1 MPDFSEFRT
10 HWRPLLGA
18 FLGMGSALSL
28 NSYILSV
35 FAPYMLGDFG
45 WSRSQW
51 AMLGTVQMLVMICL
65 PIAGRLTDRFG
76 VRRVAAVGAL
86 SFPVFLVLIATM
98 NGSIGSYV
106 AIYVAQ
112 TIICSTTTATV
123 YSRVVAAA
131 FKIRRGLALGIA
143 GSSPPL
149 IAALFSS
156 PISTFVADN
165 GWRTGYL
172 LVAAFCAICAV
183 LTMILLPKHEPG
195 EGPAKQAR
203 PVGAYATIFAMPAF
217 WIMLGAF
224 FLVNLPF
231 TLATSQI
238 KLVVLAQGLPDS
250 TAAVMVSV
258 FAVSSIVGRIISG
271 GALDYVAAHIIA
283 AINFVLPFIGLLL
296 LASAFDSLPAVALAI
311 GLIGFAFG
319 GEGDILPYLV
329 MRHFGITVFSTVVG
343 MLSAAIGLVMGLGNL
358 LLAYTLGATDSFDV
372 YLYTAAAT
380 AFIGSAL
387 FLTLGLPRIAG
398 HPSQLAGGP
407 AAHG

>member
-10 HWRPLLGA
+10 HWRPMLGA

-28 NSYILSV
+28 NSYILSI
-35 FAPYMLGDFG
+35 FAPYLIDDFG

-51 AMLGTVQMLVMICL
+51 AMLGTVQMLVMVCL
-65 PIAGRLTDRFG
+65 PIAGRLTDKFG

-98 NGSIGSYV
+98 DGSIGTYA

-156 PISTFVADN
+156 PISSFVAEH
-165 GWRTGYL
+165 GWRAGYL
-172 LVAAFCAICAV
+172 TVAAFCAVCAV
-183 LTMILLPKHEPG
+183 LTLALLPKHQEVG
-195 EGPAKQAR
+195 SSGTESAQTR
-203 PVGAYATIFAMPAF
+203 PVGAYRAIFAMPAF
-217 WIMLGAF
+217 WIMLAAF

-271 GALDYVAAHIIA
+271 GALDYVAAHLIA
-283 AINFVLPFIGLLL
+283 ALNFVLPFIGLLL
-296 LASAFDSLPAVALAI
+296 LASAFDSMPAVALAI

-358 LLAYTLGATDSFDV
+358 LLAYTLGATDSFAV

-380 AFIGSAL
+380 ALIGSGL
-387 FLTLGLPRIAG
+387 FLTLGLPKVAG
-398 HPSQLAGGP
+398 RRLEV
-407 AAHG
+407 AAA

>member
-10 HWRPLLGA
+10 HWRPMLGA

-28 NSYILSV
+28 NSYILSI
-35 FAPYMLGDFG
+35 FAPYLIDDFG
-45 WSRSQW
+45 WSRAQW

-65 PIAGRLTDRFG
+65 PIAGRLTDKFG

-98 NGSIGSYV
+98 DGSIGTYV

-156 PISTFVADN
+156 PISSFVAEH

-172 LVAAFCAICAV
+172 VVAAFCAVCAV
-183 LTMILLPKHEPG
+183 LTLALLPRHEPIAG
-195 EGPAKQAR
+195 AGKQAR
-203 PVGAYATIFAMPAF
+203 PVGAYRAIFAMPAF
-217 WIMLGAF
+217 WIMLTAF

-238 KLVVLAQGLPDS
+238 KLVVLAQGLTDS
-250 TAAVMVSV
+250 TAAIMVSV

-271 GALDYVAAHIIA
+271 GALDYVAAHRIA
-283 AINFVLPFIGLLL
+283 AINFALPFIGLLL

-358 LLAYTLGATDSFDV
+358 LLAYTLGATDSFAV
-372 YLYTAAAT
+372 YLYTAAIT

-387 FLTLGLPRIAG
+387 FLTLGLPKVAG
-398 HPSQLAGGP
+398 RRLEVAG
-407 AAHG
+407 A

>member
-1 MPDFSEFRT
+1 MPDFSEFRQ
-10 HWRPLLGA
+10 HWRPMLGA

-35 FAPYMLGDFG
+35 FAPYMIDDFG
-45 WSRSQW
+45 WSHAQW

-65 PIAGRLTDRFG
+65 PVAGRLTDRFG

-98 NGSIGSYV
+98 DGNIGTYA

-156 PISTFVADN
+156 PISSFVAEH

-172 LVAAFCAICAV
+172 LVAGFCAICAV
-183 LTMILLPKHEPG
+183 LTMILLPRREPG
-195 EGPAKQAR
+195 EGPARQAR
-203 PVGAYATIFAMPAF
+203 PVGAYRAIFAMPAF
-217 WIMLGAF
+217 WIMLAAF

-250 TAAVMVSV
+250 TAAVMVSI
-258 FAVSSIVGRIISG
+258 FAVSSIAGRIISG
-271 GALDYVAAHIIA
+271 GALDYAPAHLIA
-283 AINFVLPFIGLLL
+283 ALNFIMPFIGLLL
-296 LASAFDSLPAVALAI
+296 LASPLDTMPAVALAI
-311 GLIGFAFG
+311 ALTGFAFG
-319 GEGDILPYLV
+319 GEGDIVPYLV
-329 MRHFGITVFSTVVG
+329 MRHFGISVFSTVVG
-343 MLSAAIGLVMGLGNL
+343 LLSAAIGLAMGLGNL
-358 LLAYTLGATDSFDV
+358 LLAYTMGATDSFTV
-372 YLYTAAAT
+372 YLYTAATT

-387 FLTLGLPRIAG
+387 FLLLGLPKVASRR
-398 HPSQLAGGP
+398 LDV
-407 AAHG
+407 AAA

>member
-10 HWRPLLGA
+10 HWRPMLGA

-28 NSYILSV
+28 NAYILSI
-35 FAPYMLGDFG
+35 FAPYLIDDFG

-51 AMLGTVQMLVMICL
+51 AMLGTVQMLIMICL
-65 PIAGRLTDRFG
+65 PVAGRLTDKFG

-98 NGSIGSYV
+98 DGSIGTYV

-112 TIICSTTTATV
+112 TIVCSTTTATV

-131 FKIRRGLALGIA
+131 FKVRRGLALGIA

-156 PISTFVADN
+156 PISSFVAEH

-172 LVAAFCAICAV
+172 VVAAFCAVCTV
-183 LTMILLPKHEPG
+183 LTLVLLPKHQDDNATG
-195 EGPAKQAR
+195 TNPAQAR
-203 PVGAYATIFAMPAF
+203 PVGAYRAIFAMPAF
-217 WIMLGAF
+217 WIMLAAF

-238 KLVVLAQGLPDS
+238 KLVVLAQGLTDG
-250 TAAVMVSV
+250 TAAIMVSV
-258 FAVSSIVGRIISG
+258 FAVSSIIGRIISG
-271 GALDYVAAHIIA
+271 GALDYVAAHLIA
-283 AINFVLPFIGLLL
+283 ALNFALPFVGLLL
-296 LASAFDSLPAVALAI
+296 LASSFDSMPAVALAI

-329 MRHFGITVFSTVVG
+329 VRHFGITVFSTVVG

-358 LLAYTLGATDSFDV
+358 LLAYTLGVTESFEV
-372 YLYTAAAT
+372 YLYTAATT

-387 FLTLGLPRIAG
+387 FLTLGLQRVVG
-398 HPSQLAGGP
+398 RRLEV
-407 AAHG
+407 AAV